1 MLELALLGA
10 FLLGV
15 FVVLRGTEQ
24 FRVSWRDG
32 RLLLVR
38 GALPQGLLND
48 FADTLKRAG
57 VKRATLVGRKGDT
70 GLRLTASG
78 VSDWDLQRLRNQL
91 GHHPYAR
98 LSSSSRAAR
107 RTIGTMLGITWLAW
121 LMSRPDDFS

>member
-57 VKRATLVGRKGDT
+57 VKRATLESWRPRL
-70 GLRLTASG
+70 LRS
-78 VSDWDLQRLRNQL
+78 
-91 GHHPYAR
+91 
-98 LSSSSRAAR
+98 
-107 RTIGTMLGITWLAW
+107 
-121 LMSRPDDFS
+121 